1 MTKWYVRRREDGSI
15 ASAHQEPQPGYADEP
30 VDEQASELTPLLRPV
45 KAPPVDFGSLAGEIK
60 DYKPEAVL
68 VIGFGE
74 SAGLIRALAD
84 AGVPIR
90 H

>member
-45 KAPPVDFGSLAGEIK
+45 KAPPVDFGTEEHDMADDGVSRLRK
-60 DYKPEAVL
+60 DFNAL
-68 VIGFGE
+68 VAE
-74 SAGLIRALAD
+74 LRK
-84 AGVPIR
+84 AGVLK
-90 H
+90 